1 MKTFHKRIS
10 KENLY
15 KEYVLIINGLLQLS
29 FREAEVFSLLL
40 KLNDQYA
47 NLIADTGDLLSTDIR
62 RIVMRETRIS
72 KTNLVKYIN
81 ILSNKN
87 IIIRV
92 ADKKWKMNEQFVPQT
107 IGDINEIVFIL
118 DTK

>member
-1 MKTFHKRIS
+1 MKTFQKKVE

-15 KEYVLIINGLLQLS
+15 KEYVQIINGVLQLS

-40 KLNDQYA
+40 KLNNDLS
-47 NLIADTGDLLSTDIR
+47 NLIANTGDILSTDIR
-62 RIVMRETRIS
+62 RILMKETRIS

-81 ILSNKN
+81 VLSVKN
-87 IIIRV
+87 IIVR
-92 ADKKWKMNEQFVPQT
+92 DTNGKWRINETFVPKVA
-107 IGDINEIVFIL
+107 GDINEIIFIL

>member
-1 MKTFHKRIS
+1 MKTFHKRIA

-15 KEYVLIINGLLQLS
+15 KEYVSIINGLLQLS

-40 KLNDQYA
+40 RLNDEFA
-47 NLIADTGDLLSTDIR
+47 NLIADTGDLLSTDMR

-81 ILSNKN
+81 ILAEKGILVRNSNN
-87 IIIRV
+87 
-92 ADKKWKMNEQFVPQT
+92 KWRLNDVFVPMT
-107 IGDINEIVFIL
+107 VGDINEIVFVL

>member
-1 MKTFHKRIS
+1 MKTFHKKIK

-15 KEYVLIINGLLQLS
+15 KEYVQIINGLLQLS

-40 KLNDQYA
+40 KLNDELA
-47 NLIADTGDLLSTDIR
+47 NLIADTGDILSTDIR

-81 ILSNKN
+81 ALSAKN
-87 IIIRV
+87 IIVRG
-92 ADKKWKMNEQFVPQT
+92 ANHKWHINETFVPRT
-107 IGDINEIVFIL
+107 IGDINEIVFVL
-118 DTK
+118 DTD

>member
-40 KLNDQYA
+40 KLNDELA
-47 NLIADTGDLLSTDIR
+47 NMIAETGDLLSTDIR

-81 ILSNKN
+81 VLSSKGILVRGSDNK
-87 IIIRV
+87 
-92 ADKKWKMNEQFVPQT
+92 WHMNDMFVPIT
-107 IGDINEIVFIL
+107 IGDINEIVFVL
-118 DTK
+118 DTE

>member
-1 MKTFHKRIS
+1 MKTFHKRIA

-40 KLNDQYA
+40 KLNDELA
-47 NLIADTGDLLSTDIR
+47 SFIADTGDILSTDIR

-81 ILSNKN
+81 SLSEKG
-87 IIIRV
+87 IIV
-92 ADKKWKMNEQFVPQT
+92 KGTNGKWHINETFVPKT
-107 IGDINEIVFIL
+107 VGDINEIVFVL

>member
-1 MKTFHKRIS
+1 MKTFQKKIK

-15 KEYVLIINGLLQLS
+15 KEYVQIINGVLQLS

-40 KLNDQYA
+40 KLNDELA
-47 NLIADTGDLLSTDIR
+47 GLIVDTGDILSTDIR
-62 RIVMRETRIS
+62 RIIMKETRVS

-81 ILSNKN
+81 VLSSKN
-87 IIIRV
+87 IIVRGPNN
-92 ADKKWKMNEQFVPQT
+92 KWQINETFVPRT
-107 IGDINEIVFIL
+107 VGDINEIVFIL

>member
-1 MKTFHKRIS
+1 MKTFHKKIL
-10 KENLY
+10 KKNLY

-40 KLNDQYA
+40 KLNDEFA

-62 RIVMRETRIS
+62 RIIMRETRIS

-81 ILSNKN
+81 ALASKGILVRGTNNKWH
-87 IIIRV
+87 I
-92 ADKKWKMNEQFVPQT
+92 NETFVPIT
-107 IGDINEIVFIL
+107 VGDINEIVFVL
-118 DTK
+118 DTE

>member
-1 MKTFHKRIS
+1 MKTFHKTIK

-29 FREAEVFSLLL
+29 FREAEVFALLL
-40 KLNDQYA
+40 KLNDDYA

-81 ILSNKN
+81 ILSSKD
-87 IIIRV
+87 IILRTPTN
-92 ADKKWKMNEQFVPQT
+92 KWKINEQFIPQT
-107 IGDINEIVFIL
+107 IGDINEIVFVL